1 MRCMWRAT
9 RSALWAMTVAALV
22 GAASAG
28 HCAPS
33 SAFVTLGTMGG
44 PIPSPTR
51 AQPANLL
58 RSGDQSILIDAGDG
72 AAEQLAKAGIPLRDI
87 RTVFISHLHFDHTG
101 GLFALIGMRYQVVSP
116 GLLTIYGPPGTRRL
130 VDGLVAAMQPASE
143 TGAGIQGQ
151 VRRPPE
157 AMVRAVEI
165 GDGDSID
172 LGNVT
177 VRAVANSHYS
187 YPADSAEARERQ
199 SLSLR
204 FDLPDRAIVYTG
216 DTGPSAAVERLA
228 QGADLLVSEVID
240 PPAAIDAL
248 KRASPTL
255 PAPAIAAIAAHF
267 TEQHLTPHEI
277 GLMAQRA
284 GVKAVVLT
292 HNALGNQSAEETR
305 SLIAANF
312 HGPVAIASDLDRF

>member
-1 MRCMWRAT
+1 MRCMWRAK
-9 RSALWAMTVAALV
+9 RPALWAMTVAVLV

-28 HCAPS
+28 QCAPAS
-33 SAFVTLGTMGG
+33 SFVTLGTMGG

-58 RSGDQSILIDAGDG
+58 QSGDQSILIDAGDG

-87 RTVFISHLHFDHTG
+87 RIVFISHLHFDHTG

-143 TGAGIQGQ
+143 TGAGIPGQ

-157 AMVRAVEI
+157 ATVRAVEI
-165 GDGDSID
+165 GDGDSLA

-177 VRAVANSHYS
+177 VHAVANSHYS
-187 YPADSAEARERQ
+187 YPAGSIEARERQ
-199 SLSLR
+199 SLSFR

-228 QGADLLVSEVID
+228 QGADLLVGEVID
-240 PPAAIDAL
+240 PPAAIDTL
-248 KRASPTL
+248 RRASPTL

-292 HNALGNQSAEETR
+292 HNALGSQSAEETR